1 MVLLKTNVDI
11 LPLEASALPQTDDA
25 AVMLPPL
32 IPAGIK
38 PRSSRGGNASV
49 IVGGE
54 SFERVCALAPGP
66 VFPRGHARLILM
78 RETRRGGFSERYF
91 QRDRSPDDP

>member
-38 PRSSRGGNASV
+38 PRNSRGGNASCH
-49 IVGGE
+49 
-54 SFERVCALAPGP
+54 S
-66 VFPRGHARLILM
+66 
-78 RETRRGGFSERYF
+78 RRQIF
-91 QRDRSPDDP
+91 